1 MVAELV
7 KTTLIIGFTLGGNR
21 VLTEDS
27 EMIGLGSNHERWCWR
42 CTSVACDLMRGSR
55 GRLSGCRLRHRGGRR
70 RGSSATEYMGG

>member
-7 KTTLIIGFTLGGNR
+7 KTTLVIGFALGGNR

-27 EMIGLGSNHERWCWR
+27 EMIGLGSDHERWCWR
-42 CTSVACDLMRGSR
+42 CTSVAFDLMRVGR